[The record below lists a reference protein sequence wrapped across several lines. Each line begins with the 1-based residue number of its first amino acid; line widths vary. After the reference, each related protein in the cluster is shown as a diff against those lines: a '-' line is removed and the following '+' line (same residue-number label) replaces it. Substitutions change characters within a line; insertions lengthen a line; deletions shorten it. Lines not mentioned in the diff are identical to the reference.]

1 MSLAVAVLCAA
12 GVLALL
18 AIAISQLRRRL
29 FLVRQLTFPLAVAAL
44 AATLEVLALLRP
56 GFPWLAPVL
65 AWLLLFLGLVT
76 ILRLLALFLFD
87 VHLLGQRGLR
97 LPPLLPAVAMALIY
111 LVTAFVTLKLTFPAF
126 DIGPLLATSAVTSLV
141 LGLALQPILGNFFAG
156 LVISVERP
164 FRINDWIRVGDQE
177 GRVVAITWRTT
188 HLRTRD
194 NDNIVIPNGKLAEE
208 RVHNFYYPH
217 PLHLA
222 RVRVAVHYRHPP
234 YRVRRVLADS
244 APGVAGVLDKPSPEV
259 YVTAFE
265 DSAVAYELRVW
276 IDDAATS
283 PRITSD
289 LRARIWEDLQR
300 AGMTI
305 PYPTRTVELA
315 PRRTARHAVP
325 RPRPAMTAASPDPG
339 DTASRAPEAAT
350 REVTAHEDTAHEAM
364 AYGALA
370 REVTAHGPMAAD
382 TTHGMTAGGAADS
395 VESGA
400 RGASAPD
407 QMSGGMPAAGDHGKA
422 VATSPRPPVGSAG
435 AADHPTSARLYLVE
449 GPERGQTLELGAG
462 AGTVGRSR
470 SCTLALTDPNAS
482 KEHLRIEW
490 ENGSWVVTDLGSS
503 FGTRLNGL
511 AVSRAALSPLDRI
524 TIGDTTMIFETDDA

>member
-1 MSLAVAVLCAA
+1 MSLALALLCGA

-18 AIAISQLRRRL
+18 AAAISRLRRRY
-29 FLVRQLTFPLAVAAL
+29 FLVRQLSFPLAVAAL
-44 AATLEVLALLRP
+44 AATLQIFALLRP
-56 GFPWLAPVL
+56 GVPWLAPAL

-97 LPPLLPAVAMALIY
+97 LPPLLPAVAMALVY
-111 LVTAFVTLKLTFPAF
+111 LVTALVTLKLTFPTF

-234 YRVRRVLADS
+234 YRVRRVLADA

-265 DSAVAYELRVW
+265 ESAVAYELRVW
-276 IDDAATS
+276 IDDAAST

-289 LRARIWEDLQR
+289 LRARLWEELRR

-315 PRRTARHAVP
+315 PRRRTGGGAGAGAAPRLRPDVAVH
-325 RPRPAMTAASPDPG
+325 RPEPD
-339 DTASRAPEAAT
+339 EAAGSPA
-350 REVTAHEDTAHEAM
+350 EAEELAAIDAVTSD
-364 AYGALA
+364 GA
-370 REVTAHGPMAAD
+370 GSP
-382 TTHGMTAGGAADS
+382 
-395 VESGA
+395 
-400 RGASAPD
+400 
-407 QMSGGMPAAGDHGKA
+407 PAAGIAGDAPPTGA
-422 VATSPRPPVGSAG
+422 VSEHLAG
-435 AADHPTSARLYLVE
+435 ARLYLAE
-449 GPERGQTLELGAG
+449 GPERGRSVELGG
-462 AGTVGRSR
+462 GPVTLGRSR

-482 KEHLRIEW
+482 KEHLRIAW

>member
-1 MSLAVAVLCAA
+1 MSLALALLCGA

-18 AIAISQLRRRL
+18 AAAISRLRRRY
-29 FLVRQLTFPLAVAAL
+29 FLVRQLSFPLAVAAL
-44 AATLEVLALLRP
+44 AATLRVFALLRP
-56 GFPWLAPVL
+56 GVPWLAPAL

-97 LPPLLPAVAMALIY
+97 LPPLLPAVAMALVY
-111 LVTAFVTLKLTFPAF
+111 LVTALVTLKLTFPAF

-164 FRINDWIRVGDQE
+164 FRINDWIQVGDQE

-217 PLHLA
+217 PLHLT

-244 APGVAGVLDKPSPEV
+244 ALGVAGVLDKPSPDV
-259 YVTAFE
+259 YITAFE
-265 DSAVAYELRVW
+265 ESAVAYELRAW
-276 IDDAATS
+276 IDDAASS
-283 PRITSD
+283 PRIASD
-289 LRARIWEDLQR
+289 LRARVWEELRR

-315 PRRTARHAVP
+315 PRRPARGAAA
-325 RPRPAMTAASPDPG
+325 RRGPALAASRQSPRQEAG
-339 DTASRAPEAAT
+339 ARGETATTDA
-350 REVTAHEDTAHEAM
+350 
-364 AYGALA
+364 AYGAA
-370 REVTAHGPMAAD
+370 
-382 TTHGMTAGGAADS
+382 AGGAADPT
-395 VESGA
+395 GA
-400 RGASAPD
+400 GEMGEASAAEH
-407 QMSGGMPAAGDHGKA
+407 PAA
-422 VATSPRPPVGSAG
+422 
-435 AADHPTSARLYLVE
+435 ARLYVLE
-449 GPERGQTLELGAG
+449 GPERGQALELGGDAV
-462 AGTVGRSR
+462 TIGRSR
-470 SCTLALTDPNAS
+470 ACSLPLTDPNAS
-482 KEHLRIEW
+482 KEHLSIAW
-490 ENGSWVVTDLGSS
+490 ENGSWVLTDLGSS

-524 TIGDTTMIFETDDA
+524 MIGDTTMIFETDEA